1 MSDGASTPHRI
12 DSFLRLV
19 TEQGASDLHFHAG
32 NVPLIRHDGMLVAL
46 PFRTLSAE
54 ETRRFIFEIMTPAQR
69 AHFEKTQEIDF
80 AYSVE
85 GVGRFR
91 ANAFVQAHGMSA
103 VFRVVPSA
111 VPTVEQL
118 SLPPV
123 LKKLAALESGLVLV
137 SGPTGHGKTTTLS
150 AMVHEINARS
160 QRHIVTLEDPI
171 EFVHTNMRSVV
182 TQRQIGLHAESFAA
196 ALRSAL
202 RESPDVIVIGE
213 LRDPESA
220 MLALSAAETGMLVFA
235 TVHTNSAAKS
245 IDRLV
250 DMCPE
255 AAQTQ
260 VRATLATSLRAVLAQ
275 QLVKLQGERGRVAAT
290 EVLLW
295 SHALAN
301 MIREAKTYQVDAQ
314 LFATQPEGSET
325 QSLDTALAG
334 LVRRGLISVEEA
346 ARVARNP
353 EAFRKG

>member
-1 MSDGASTPHRI
+1 MSEQQHGARI

-19 TEQGASDLHFHAG
+19 TEQGASDLHFHSG
-32 NVPLIRHDGMLVAL
+32 NVPIIRHDGQLVTL
-46 PFRTLSAE
+46 PFRPLSAE
-54 ETRRFIFEIMTPAQR
+54 ETRRFLFEIMTPAQR
-69 AHFEKTQEIDF
+69 AQFERTQELDF
-80 AYSVE
+80 AYAVE

-91 ANAFVQAHGMSA
+91 ANVFVQAHGMSA
-103 VFRVVPSA
+103 VFRVVPSN
-111 VPTVEQL
+111 VPTIEQL

-171 EFVHTNMRSVV
+171 EFVHKNLRSVV
-182 TQRQIGLHAESFAA
+182 TQRQIGLHSESFSA

-202 RESPDVIVIGE
+202 RESPDVIVVGE

-255 AAQTQ
+255 AAQAQ
-260 VRATLATSLRAVLAQ
+260 VRSTLATTLRAVLAQ
-275 QLVKLQGERGRVAAT
+275 QLVKLAGERGRVAAT

-301 MIREAKTYQVDAQ
+301 MIRENRTFQVDAQ
-314 LFATQPEGSET
+314 IFPTQPEGSET
-325 QSLDTALAG
+325 QSLDVALAG
-334 LVRRGLISVEEA
+334 LVRKGLITPEEA
-346 ARVARNP
+346 LRVARNP
-353 EAFRKG
+353 DTFKV